1 MSQFAGE
8 GKNDQQVDA
17 AGGDEPGFPGK
28 GCKEFWS
35 VGRGK
40 KLDGMRLEGDG
51 GSYRPHGTGHFHN
64 PFKQLSVRQMDPI
77 EVADG

>member
-1 MSQFAGE
+1 
-8 GKNDQQVDA
+8 
-17 AGGDEPGFPGK
+17 
-28 GCKEFWS
+28 
-35 VGRGK
+35 
-40 KLDGMRLEGDG
+40 MRLEGDG